1 MKVFYSVL
9 VFFSLLSCNRIDK
22 TYFDES
28 NSSFYFG
35 KGDLDVREVVSLPE
49 YVNLD
54 QSGDYFFTQ
63 VDKLII
69 SDNFIFV
76 LDLTGS
82 NHVYVFDL
90 NGKFIS
96 RLGNI
101 GDGPNEYRRLGDFDV
116 TDDGKVVLLDRQRKR
131 LFVYSTV
138 GALLEI
144 KKFDF
149 RADSF
154 VALGDG
160 FLFGLVVESENPEIN
175 GYHVIKTDNEL
186 NILDKFEKYPEGFM
200 DVKFH
205 TGLFTKSKQHIYYH
219 KPVTDFI
226 LQFDLKGNH
235 LKKNDVILENPDD
248 FELYKNDYEALS
260 EMRSTKNFKYLSSPP
275 VFLGNTILAQGYS
288 GNNKVMFLFDQKSGM
303 HDEFNIKP
311 LNFNHLNVN
320 FPYFSDGEKF
330 VASILEYELYQ
341 VDWGKGKIPEDV
353 SNHITEGG
361 ITVALYYLK

>member
-1 MKVFYSVL
+1 MRVLSFILIPL
-9 VFFSLLSCNRIDK
+9 VFLSCNRESK
-22 TYFDES
+22 TYLDES

-35 KGDLDVREVVSLPE
+35 KGDLEIRDLVGLPE

-54 QSGDYFFTQ
+54 QSGEYFFTQ

-69 SDNFIFV
+69 SDNLIFI
-76 LDLTGS
+76 LDLTGAH
-82 NHVYVFDL
+82 HVYVFDL

-96 RLGNI
+96 RIGVI

-116 TDDGKVVLLDRQRKR
+116 TADGDVVLLDRQRKR
-131 LFVYSTV
+131 LFVYSSV
-138 GALLEI
+138 GALMGI

-154 VALGDG
+154 VALSDG
-160 FLFGLVVESENPEIN
+160 FLFGLVVESEYPDIN
-175 GYHVIKTDNEL
+175 GYHVIKTDSEL

-205 TGLFTKSKQHIYYH
+205 TGLLTKSKQHIYYH
-219 KPVTDFI
+219 KPVTDFV
-226 LQFDLKGNH
+226 LQFDLNGNH
-235 LKKNDVILENPDD
+235 QKKIDVILENPDE
-248 FELYKNDYEALS
+248 FESYKNDYGVLA

-275 VFLGNTILAQGYS
+275 VFFGNTILAQGYS
-288 GNNKVMFLFDQKSGM
+288 GNNKVMFLYDQQSGM
-303 HDEFNIKP
+303 HDEFFIKP

-341 VDWGKGKIPEDV
+341 VDWGKGKLPENV
-353 SNHITEGG
+353 SSHISDGG
-361 ITVALYYLK
+361 VTVVLYYKK